1 MDVGAGVLGRR
12 GEAAGTGCEGV
23 DVGAGVLGR
32 RGEAAGTGCEGVAR
46 MWIGYADVDRLITY
60 PDAHNLS
67 GCS

>member
-1 MDVGAGVLGRR
+1 M
-12 GEAAGTGCEGV
+12 

-60 PDAHNLS
+60 PDVRNLS
-67 GCS
+67 VCGVALAGVLGRGW